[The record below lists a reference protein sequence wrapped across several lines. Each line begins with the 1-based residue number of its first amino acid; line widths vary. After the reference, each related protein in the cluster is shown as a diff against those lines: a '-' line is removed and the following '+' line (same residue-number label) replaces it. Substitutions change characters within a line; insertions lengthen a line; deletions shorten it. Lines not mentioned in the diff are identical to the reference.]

1 MTFFETTNNSLLTP
15 YRPIVHPTF
24 TLQFIM
30 SSASFITDLLSPG
43 GGMQLI
49 PFIRVVVMLLFA
61 ICLACFV
68 AGVARIHMLIMSFL
82 SAGLLVSLSFFQ
94 AEFNRVNGRRQ
105 GTDDASGDTAASSS
119 SSESDRPKTD

>member
-1 MTFFETTNNSLLTP
+1 
-15 YRPIVHPTF
+15 
-24 TLQFIM
+24 
-30 SSASFITDLLSPG
+30 
-43 GGMQLI
+43 MQLI